1 MDLSTILNPS
11 DIEPRYNHS
20 YQTFV
25 DRTFALMK
33 RPITKAIISS
43 NVLNSESVV
52 VTAHKV
58 RYVEPPLIYS
68 AITLQALKM
77 GPDYSSEF
85 LENHIVSWTNE
96 NKYWVL
102 ETIDDPLF
110 GETKSYRNTTKVKA
124 KKSIENF
131 VKRYI

>member
-11 DIEPRYNHS
+11 DIEPRYNYS
-20 YQTFV
+20 YQSFV
-25 DRTFALMK
+25 DRVFALMK

-58 RYVEPPLIYS
+58 RYVEPPFIYS

-110 GETKSYRNTTKVKA
+110 GETQSYRNTTKTKA
-124 KKSIENF
+124 KKSIEDF

>member
-1 MDLSTILNPS
+1 
-11 DIEPRYNHS
+11 
-20 YQTFV
+20 
-25 DRTFALMK
+25 MK
-33 RPITKAIISS
+33 HPITKAIISS

-58 RYVEPPLIYS
+58 RHVEPPLIYS

-110 GETKSYRNTTKVKA
+110 GETQSYRNTTKTKA
-124 KKSIENF
+124 KKSIEDF